1 MALTDAQRTVLEKRL
16 ESLIG
21 IRGFWTAQDHA
32 AYQKL
37 FDFVDRLTERP
48 KVKACITEAQRRV
61 IAEQV
66 ARMFMPD
73 SIQQEATDNILYEW
87 GRGYRSPAILACV
100 AAEAAMLAILNG
112 EPEARPS
119 EFEDEKT
126 TSQLYQEW

>member
-1 MALTDAQRTVLEKRL
+1 MTTMAL
-16 ESLIG
+16 
-21 IRGFWTAQDHA
+21 
-32 AYQKL
+32 
-37 FDFVDRLTERP
+37 
-48 KVKACITEAQRRV
+48 TEAQRRV

-100 AAEAAMLAILNG
+100 AAEAAMLAVLNG

-119 EFEDEKT
+119 ESEDEKT
-126 TSQLYQEW
+126 TSQLYQEWQQSVKEAEASKTRYSESLNRWKTWTP